1 MYKRQ
6 GHPQI
11 AIADAPHY
19 YDIEVFNYCEENDY
33 ILLTL
38 DGWNDIHP
46 SLVTIPFEVPYSIPY
61 GIVYSTEPNKGTK
74 RFLEIVSSISVSYTH
89 LPAFRRCS
97 RTNAKPMLR
106 MLQNMALYRDACGLH
121 FFRAFFHIP
130 PRYNLSLIH
139 IYSRAGE
146 ILRLRFRHQLRHA
159 VVRLFNGGIEF
170 L

>member
-1 MYKRQ
+1 MKPGNSPINDQIRQ
-6 GHPQI
+6 DIEKGHPQI

-74 RFLEIVSSISVSYTH
+74 RFLEIVSSI
-89 LPAFRRCS
+89 
-97 RTNAKPMLR
+97 
-106 MLQNMALYRDACGLH
+106 LQN
-121 FFRAFFHIP
+121 
-130 PRYNLSLIH
+130 
-139 IYSRAGE
+139 
-146 ILRLRFRHQLRHA
+146 
-159 VVRLFNGGIEF
+159 
-170 L
+170 